1 MLMRLASRVAAV
13 AAAAGM
19 ASFMY
24 QNVAEAR
31 DRRRFSPPGRLV
43 DIGGRRLHL
52 VEMGEGAPAVVII
65 PALGD
70 NVLGWLPVAEGAAAE
85 TRVCV
90 YDRAGIGWS
99 DPPPRG
105 YWTPGT
111 VATDLHRLLS
121 AAGIPAP
128 SVVAGHSFGGIVAR
142 CFQAQHPDDVAGML
156 LIDSS
161 HEQQGKRLRAADWR
175 DGTVDALWRAVR
187 RQARILGAR
196 RLAAGLGLLRNL
208 DADIAREVLPE
219 YAGAARAIYLST
231 WERRIVVREL
241 LMMART
247 WEPPTPLGSL
257 PLTVLTADRP
267 SWSEWPVWKP
277 MQDELAALSTD
288 SEHIMARTDQ
298 HYIHRHEPDLV
309 VTATRDLVRRC
320 R

>member
-1 MLMRLASRVAAV
+1 MRPVVRVAASV
-13 AAAAGM
+13 AAAGIMSAVYQQLSE
-19 ASFMY
+19 AS
-24 QNVAEAR
+24 
-31 DRRRFSPPGRLV
+31 DRRRFPAPGRLV
-43 DIGGRRLHL
+43 DIGGRHLHL
-52 VEMGEGAPAVVII
+52 VEMGEGSPAVVII

-70 NVLGWLPVAEGAAAE
+70 NVLQWLGVVEGSASE

-105 YWTPGT
+105 YWTPSI
-111 VATDLHRLLS
+111 VAADLHRLLS

-128 SVVAGHSFGGIVAR
+128 YIVAGHSFGGIIAR
-142 CFQAQHPDDVAGML
+142 CFQAQHPDDVAGIL

-161 HEQQGKRLRAADWR
+161 HEQQAKRLCAADWR
-175 DGTVDALWRAVR
+175 DGTVEALWRAAQR
-187 RQARILGAR
+187 RARILGAR
-196 RLAAGLGLLRNL
+196 RLAASLGLLRDL
-208 DADIAREVLPE
+208 DADIAREVPPQH
-219 YAGAARAIYLST
+219 AGAARAIYLST

-267 SWSEWPVWKP
+267 SWSGWPVWKP

-309 VTATRDLVRRC
+309 VKAIRDLVRRC

>member
-1 MLMRLASRVAAV
+1 
-13 AAAAGM
+13 
-19 ASFMY
+19 
-24 QNVAEAR
+24 
-31 DRRRFSPPGRLV
+31 
-43 DIGGRRLHL
+43 
-52 VEMGEGAPAVVII
+52 MGEGSPIVVII

-70 NVLGWLPVAEGAAAE
+70 NVLQWLPIVEGAATE

-99 DPPPRG
+99 DPPPYG
-105 YWTPGT
+105 YWTPGV
-111 VATDLHRLLS
+111 VAADLHKLLP
-121 AAGIPAP
+121 AAGILPP
-128 SVVAGHSFGGIVAR
+128 CVVAGHSFGGIIAR
-142 CFQAQHPDDVAGML
+142 SLQARHPDDVAGML

-175 DGTVDALWRAVR
+175 DGTADALWRAAQ

-196 RLAAGLGLLRNL
+196 RLAASLGLLQDL
-208 DADIAREVLPE
+208 DADIAREVPPE

-231 WERRIVVREL
+231 RERRIVVREL

-247 WEPPTPLGSL
+247 WEPPRPLGSL

-288 SEHIMARTDQ
+288 SEHIMARTDE

-309 VTATRDLVRRC
+309 VTAIRDLVRRC
-320 R
+320 H